1 MITDI
6 VSFRTVK
13 AVTDS
18 LMAKHPDYDQAKC
31 VEAIEGFFKTRN
43 EARHHAANDK
53 LYWFHFP
60 DEFEKFAGDEDFYAL
75 LCGMYEDAF
84 NLGFRCGISDL
95 EDLLNQCDNSAEE
108 GK

>member
-31 VEAIEGFFKTRN
+31 VEAIEGFFKARN

-53 LYWFHFP
+53 LYSFHFP
-60 DEFEKFAGDEDFYAL
+60 YEF
-75 LCGMYEDAF
+75 
-84 NLGFRCGISDL
+84 
-95 EDLLNQCDNSAEE
+95 
-108 GK
+108 

>member
-31 VEAIEGFFKTRN
+31 VEAIEGFFKARN

-60 DEFEKFAGDEDFYAL
+60 DEFYAL

-95 EDLLNQCDNSAEE
+95 EDLLNQCDNTAEE

>member
-31 VEAIEGFFKTRN
+31 LEAIEGHFK
-43 EARHHAANDK
+43 AK
-53 LYWFHFP
+53 
-60 DEFEKFAGDEDFYAL
+60 K
-75 LCGMYEDAF
+75 
-84 NLGFRCGISDL
+84 
-95 EDLLNQCDNSAEE
+95 
-108 GK
+108 